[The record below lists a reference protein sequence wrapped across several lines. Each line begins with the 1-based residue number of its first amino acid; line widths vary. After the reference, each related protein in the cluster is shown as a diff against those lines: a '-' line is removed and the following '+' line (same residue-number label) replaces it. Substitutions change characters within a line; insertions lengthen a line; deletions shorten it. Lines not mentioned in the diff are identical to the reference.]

1 VGSKR
6 LYQTCYPGPRHV
18 AAAALGSTT
27 LFTTAVE
34 CNDDAGTKTMKQQL
48 AYLSSCHNTHI
59 TASVL
64 LPLVCF
70 PPSQHNLSPMAC
82 ILLFSPSFPATIP
95 GSSNGTKRRQKPSCL
110 CNIVPPLLYDSK
122 SILFSLLYLRPGF
135 VSSHEPVL
143 LLLLFPWPR
152 ILLFLLPQELMSLS
166 QKPPPACAISLFLF
180 PRADFTSSFHRLLY
194 DSVLCS
200 PNPFSPISEKQQL
213 APTYLPT
220 GSPLFFSKLPTK
232 NFKPA
237 KRIHHIQIHP

>member
-1 VGSKR
+1 MGSKR

-34 CNDDAGTKTMKQQL
+34 CNDDAGAKTMKQQL
-48 AYLSSCHNTHI
+48 AYLSSCHNTHV
-59 TASVL
+59 TVSVL

-82 ILLFSPSFPATIP
+82 ILLSPSFPATIP
-95 GSSNGTKRRQKPSCL
+95 GSSNGTTRLQKPSCL
-110 CNIVPPLLYDSK
+110 CNIVPPLLYESK

-143 LLLLFPWPR
+143 LLLLFPSPP

-166 QKPPPACAISLFLF
+166 QKPPPACAIFLFLF
-180 PRADFTSSFHRLLY
+180 PRADFTSSFTI
-194 DSVLCS
+194 SFTILCS
-200 PNPFSPISEKQQL
+200 ALPIRFL
-213 APTYLPT
+213 RFPRNNNWHTYLPT
-220 GSPLFFSKLPTK
+220 ASHLFFSKLPTI

-237 KRIHHIQIHP
+237 